1 MSNVLQKIFG
11 QIETKEQFDA
21 LRITIASPEEIL
33 SWSHGEVKKPETINY
48 HSMKPE
54 QEGLFCQQIF
64 GPAKDYECACGKY
77 KRIKYRGLICEKC
90 GVEVGSSS
98 VRRERMGH
106 IKLAMPVAHT
116 WFLRE
121 GKIATL
127 LNNLPQK
134 KLEQVISYD
143 AYIVIEP
150 GLTNLKQYD
159 VISEDDY
166 QAAIEE
172 FGADAFR
179 VGIGAEGVREI
190 IAGMDMGDERTR
202 LREELAETK
211 SETKRRSLIKQ
222 LKLVEA
228 FLDSKTEPAWM
239 LPDVIPVIPPEM
251 RPLVT
256 LDAGHVAASDL
267 NDLYRRVIIRNNRLK
282 KFMEMHAP
290 DIIIRNEKR
299 MLQEAVDSL
308 FDNGHKARPMVSQ
321 NRRPL
326 KSLSDSLR
334 GKSGRFR
341 MNMLGKRVDY
351 SGRSVIVSGPT
362 LKLHQVGL
370 PKTMALELF
379 KPFVFSRLMTGG
391 YANTL
396 KTARKMVENGEDIVW
411 EMLEKVIYQHPVLLN
426 RAPTLHRL
434 SLLAFE
440 PVLIEGKAIRLHPLV
455 CKGFNADFD
464 GDQMSVHVPISLE
477 AQLEARTLM
486 LASNN
491 VLSPANGDP
500 MIVPSQDMVLG
511 VYYISLINGEHDE
524 KSPRFANMD
533 EVKLALENKS
543 ITLHTPIIARI
554 NGKTEKTTA
563 GRMILGELL
572 PKSENMPFSL
582 VNKVMPV
589 SEIKAL
595 LATTY
600 ERCGDKEMILL
611 ADALKNTGFEQA
623 ARSGISIGYDDIV
636 IPEEKKA
643 MIAAS
648 EKTAEEIEDQYQNGL
663 LSKGERY
670 NKLVDLWQTTTDKLG
685 DMAYAALGKSSGDQW
700 NSVYMMALS
709 GARGSK
715 RQIQQLAGMRGMMQ
729 KPDGSIIEVPI
740 ISNFKEGLTMSEYFT
755 STHGARKGMSDTALK
770 TADAGYL
777 TRRLVELA
785 QNTVITEHD
794 CGTSECIE
802 AKPVYNGSKIEVPLG
817 DVVLGRTA
825 AEDIIDSKTKE
836 VIVPKGELITKA
848 ASKRINASDLKS
860 AKVRS
865 VLTCCSDG
873 LCAKCYGMDL
883 SRNALVHVGEAVG
896 VIAGQSI
903 GEPGTQLTLRTFHI
917 GGVATA
923 AESSFIEVAV
933 PKDEKAF
940 IELQDVE
947 TAVNSNG
954 RFVVMSRKGHVVV
967 KDGNRSELS
976 KTALPYGALLVG
988 KFAKST
994 DAFVVEASDKDQ
1006 SIKIA
1011 EWDASATAI
1020 IAETDGQVVY
1030 NDLIENV
1037 SFQDEADAQTSIV
1050 SRKVISW
1057 TGNTNKNLKPSI
1069 KLVDNKGDVISLGG
1083 KKVAEYLLPT
1093 HSVLGAKIIDK
1104 ENIKR
1109 GDVIARIPVQAKGA
1123 GDITGGL
1130 PRVNELLEVRRP
1142 SNPALLSEIAGTVE
1156 LKEIKNK
1163 MVITVESDPMQTI
1176 KDIDTEKRKVVV
1188 NDGAMVVKGD
1198 VLVDKT
1204 DDQDAIRANQDGKV
1218 YVYETTSIVDGQKQ
1232 TRTTIDICDYVE
1244 YPVAKGAK
1252 LLVRT
1257 GDIVAKA
1264 EKLVDGD
1271 PVPQDILR
1279 ILGQKALSTFM
1290 VEQIQ
1295 QVYRLQGVTINDKHI
1310 EILIREMTRRV
1321 EITDP
1326 GDTSFLMGQVVDRV
1340 DFEEENARVI
1350 RDGNRP
1356 AKRSEVLVGLT
1367 RASLTS
1373 RSFIS
1378 NASFQ
1383 QTTKVL
1389 VDAAISGS
1397 TDKLVGINENLIVG
1411 RLIPIGT
1418 GAYVRRVREIAREE
1432 EKAEKLA
1439 REGNGQ
1445 QQLMDL

>member
-1 MSNVLQKIFG
+1 MTNMLQKIFG

-48 HSMKPE
+48 HSLKPE
-54 QEGLFCQQIF
+54 AEGLFCQQIF
-64 GPAKDYECACGKY
+64 GPVKDYECACGKY
-77 KRIKYRGLICEKC
+77 KRIKFRGVVCERC
-90 GVEVGSSS
+90 GVEVGPSS

-159 VISEDDY
+159 VISEDEY
-166 QAAIEE
+166 QAAVEE
-172 FGADAFR
+172 FGADAFQ
-179 VGIGAEGVREI
+179 VGIGAEGVRSI
-190 IAGMDMGDERTR
+190 IAGLDMGDERTR
-202 LREELAETK
+202 LRAELAETK
-211 SETKRRSLIKQ
+211 SEAKRKAIVKQ

-228 FLDSKTEPAWM
+228 FLESKTDPAWM
-239 LPDVIPVIPPEM
+239 LPDIIPVIPPDM

-282 KFMEMHAP
+282 RFKEMNAP
-290 DIIIRNEKR
+290 EIIIRNEKR

-351 SGRSVIVSGPT
+351 SGRSVIVSGPS

-370 PKTMALELF
+370 PKAMALELF
-379 KPFVFSRLMTGG
+379 KPFVFARLLAGD

-411 EMLEKVIYQHPVLLN
+411 EILEKVIYQHPVLLN

-486 LASNN
+486 LSSNN
-491 VLSPANGDP
+491 VLSPANGEP

-511 VYYISLINGEHDE
+511 VFYISLMNGNVDE

-533 EVKLALENKS
+533 EVKLALENKT
-543 ITLHTPIIARI
+543 ITLHTPIVARI
-554 NGKTEKTTA
+554 NGKRYETTA

-572 PKSENMPFSL
+572 PKSDKMPFDL
-582 VNKVMPV
+582 VNKVMPHG
-589 SEIKAL
+589 EIKKL
-595 LATTY
+595 LAITY
-600 ERCGDKEMILL
+600 ERCGDKAMIML

-623 ARSGISIGYDDIV
+623 ARSGISIGFDDIV
-636 IPEEKKA
+636 IPKEKGE
-643 MIAAS
+643 MIANAN
-648 EKTAEEIEDQYQNGL
+648 KAAAEIEKQYQNGL
-663 LSKGERY
+663 LSGGERH
-670 NKLVDLWQTTTDKLG
+670 NKLIDLWQKTTDELG
-685 DMAYAALGKSSGDQW
+685 DKAYEALGKTTGENW
-700 NSVYMMALS
+700 NSIYMMAVS
-709 GARGSK
+709 KARGSK
-715 RQIQQLAGMRGMMQ
+715 GQIQQVAGMRGMMQ

-740 ISNFKEGLTMSEYFT
+740 ISNFKEGLTMAEYFT

-770 TADAGYL
+770 TAEAGYL

-794 CGTSECIE
+794 CGTTDFIT
-802 AKPVYNGSKIEVPLG
+802 AKPVYQGSTLSVPLG

-825 AEDIIDSKTKE
+825 AHDIVNPITHE
-836 VIVPKGELITKA
+836 VIVPAGELINKA
-848 ASKRINASDLKS
+848 AATKINDSGLPSVD
-860 AKVRS
+860 VRS
-865 VLTCCSDG
+865 VLTCHSDG

-917 GGVATA
+917 GGIASGG
-923 AESSFIEVAV
+923 AESHFIEMPVAGKLKLVGVNTITNSAGRVVVLSRNGEVAV
-933 PKDEKAF
+933 VD
-940 IELQDVE
+940 D
-947 TAVNSNG
+947 
-954 RFVVMSRKGHVVV
+954 KGATLF
-967 KDGNRSELS
+967 SC
-976 KTALPYGALLVG
+976 ALPYASMLIKNDG
-988 KFAKST
+988 
-994 DAFVVEASDKDQ
+994 DMVEKGE
-1006 SIKIA
+1006 KVA
-1011 EWDASATAI
+1011 EWDPYSNTI
-1020 IAETDGQVVY
+1020 IAEKDGIAQFK
-1030 NDLIENV
+1030 DLVENV
-1037 SFQDEADAQTSIV
+1037 SFQEEVDSMTGIV
-1050 SRKVISW
+1050 SRKVINW
-1057 TGNTNKNLKPSI
+1057 KTNTKKALSPAI
-1069 KLVDNKGDVISLGG
+1069 TLVDEKGNVISLGG
-1083 KKVAEYLLPT
+1083 KKIAEYMLPT
-1093 HSVLGAKIIDK
+1093 YSVLNVSNGDK
-1104 ENIKR
+1104 VAA
-1109 GDVIARIPVQAKGA
+1109 GDILARIPVQTKRTS
-1123 GDITGGL
+1123 DITGGL
-1130 PRVNELLEVRRP
+1130 PRVEELLEVRRP
-1142 SNPALLSEIAGTVE
+1142 SNPAILAEIDGTVE
-1156 LKEIKNK
+1156 LEDSKSKIIIRIEP
-1163 MVITVESDPMQTI
+1163 E
-1176 KDIDTEKRKVVV
+1176 
-1188 NDGAMVVKGD
+1188 DGSAP
-1198 VLVDKT
+1198 
-1204 DDQDAIRANQDGKV
+1204 
-1218 YVYETTSIVDGQKQ
+1218 
-1232 TRTTIDICDYVE
+1232 VE
-1244 YPVAKGAK
+1244 YAVAKGTN
-1252 LLVRT
+1252 LLVRS
-1257 GDIVAKA
+1257 GDVVRKA
-1264 EKLVDGD
+1264 DKLVDGD

-1279 ILGQKALSTFM
+1279 ILGQKELAQFM
-1290 VEQIQ
+1290 VEQVQ
-1295 QVYRLQGVTINDKHI
+1295 QVYRLQGVSINDKHI

-1321 EITDP
+1321 EITNP
-1326 GDTSFLMGQVVDRV
+1326 GDTGFLMGQVVDRV
-1340 DFEEENARVI
+1340 DFEEENARVA
-1350 RDGNRP
+1350 RDGGKV
-1356 AKRSEVLVGLT
+1356 AEASQVLVGLT

-1418 GAYVRRVREIAREE
+1418 GAYVRRVRQIAKEE

-1439 REGNGQ
+1439 REGGEQ
-1445 QQLMDL
+1445 QQLMNI

>member
-1 MSNVLQKIFG
+1 MSNMLQKIFG

-54 QEGLFCQQIF
+54 SEGLFCQQIF
-64 GPAKDYECACGKY
+64 GPVKDYECACGKY
-77 KRIKYRGLICEKC
+77 KRIKFRGVVCERC
-90 GVEVGSSS
+90 GVEVGSAS

-143 AYIVIEP
+143 ARIVIEP

-159 VISEDDY
+159 VISEDEY
-166 QAAIEE
+166 QAAVEE
-172 FGADAFR
+172 FGADAFH
-179 VGIGAEGVREI
+179 VGIGAEGIRSI
-190 IAGMDMGDERTR
+190 IANLDMGDERTR
-202 LREELAETK
+202 LRAELADTK
-211 SETKRRSLIKQ
+211 SEAKRKGIIKQ

-239 LPDVIPVIPPEM
+239 LPDIIPVIPPDM

-282 KFMEMHAP
+282 RFMEMHAP

-379 KPFVFSRLMTGG
+379 KPFVFARLMAGD
-391 YANTL
+391 YANTI
-396 KTARKMVENGEDIVW
+396 KTARKMVENGEDVVW
-411 EMLEKVIYQHPVLLN
+411 EILEKVIHEHPVLLN
-426 RAPTLHRL
+426 RAPSLHRL

-455 CKGFNADFD
+455 CAGFNADFD

-486 LASNN
+486 LSSNN
-491 VLSPANGDP
+491 VLSPANGEP
-500 MIVPSQDMVLG
+500 MIVPTQDMVLG
-511 VYYISLINGEHDE
+511 VYYISLINGEHTE

-533 EVKLALENKS
+533 EVKLALENKT
-543 ITLHTPIIARI
+543 ITLHTPIVARI
-554 NGKTEKTTA
+554 KGKTYKTTA

-572 PKSENMPFSL
+572 PDCDEMPFDL
-582 VNKVMPV
+582 VNKVMPRG
-589 SEIKAL
+589 EIKAL
-595 LATTY
+595 LSTTY
-600 ERCGDKEMILL
+600 DRCGDKEMILL

-636 IPEEKKA
+636 IPEEKKTL
-643 MIAAS
+643 IEES
-648 EKTAEEIEDQYQNGL
+648 EKAAEEIEEQYQNGL
-663 LSKGERY
+663 LSGGERH
-670 NKLVDLWQTTTDKLG
+670 NKLIDLWYKTTDKLG
-685 DMAYAALGKSSGDQW
+685 DMAYAALGKTEGDNW
-700 NSVYMMALS
+700 NSVHMMALS

-794 CGTSECIE
+794 CGTTEFIT
-802 AKPVYNGSKIEVPLG
+802 AKPVYQGSKLEVALG

-825 AEDIIDSKTKE
+825 AHDIIHPLTKE
-836 VIVPKGELITKA
+836 LIVPAGELITKA
-848 ASKRINASDLKS
+848 AAKKINESGLPSVD
-860 AKVRS
+860 VRS

-896 VIAGQSI
+896 VVAGQSI

-917 GGVATA
+917 GGVASGG
-923 AESSFIEVAV
+923 AESHFIEVPVAGKIKLSGV
-933 PKDEKAF
+933 STIK
-940 IELQDVE
+940 
-947 TAVNSNG
+947 NSAG
-954 RFVVMSRKGHVVV
+954 RVVV
-967 KDGNRSELS
+967 LS
-976 KTALPYGALLVG
+976 RNGKISVVDEDNKERFSCALPYAAMLIVNDGDTVEKGAKV
-988 KFAKST
+988 
-994 DAFVVEASDKDQ
+994 
-1006 SIKIA
+1006 A
-1011 EWDASATAI
+1011 EWDPYSNTI
-1020 IAETDGQVVY
+1020 IAEADGIVNF
-1030 NDLIENV
+1030 NDLVENV
-1037 SFQDEADAQTSIV
+1037 SYQEEVDSMTGIV
-1050 SRKVISW
+1050 SRKVINW
-1057 TGNTNKNLKPSI
+1057 KTNTKKALKPAVT
-1069 KLVDNKGDVISLGG
+1069 LVDTKGNIISLGG
-1083 KKVAEYLLPT
+1083 KKVAEYLLPIY
-1093 HSVLGAKIIDK
+1093 SVLNVANGDK
-1104 ENIKR
+1104 VVA
-1109 GDVIARIPVQAKGA
+1109 GDVLARIPVQTKRT

-1142 SNPALLSEIAGTVE
+1142 TNPALLAEIDGTVE
-1156 LKEIKNK
+1156 LEDAKSKIIVRIEP
-1163 MVITVESDPMQTI
+1163 T
-1176 KDIDTEKRKVVV
+1176 
-1188 NDGAMVVKGD
+1188 DGTAP
-1198 VLVDKT
+1198 
-1204 DDQDAIRANQDGKV
+1204 
-1218 YVYETTSIVDGQKQ
+1218 
-1232 TRTTIDICDYVE
+1232 VE
-1244 YPVAKGAK
+1244 YAVPKGTN
-1252 LLVRT
+1252 LLVRS
-1257 GDIVAKA
+1257 GDVVRKA
-1264 EKLVDGD
+1264 DKLVDGD

-1279 ILGQKALSTFM
+1279 ILGQKALATFM

-1295 QVYRLQGVTINDKHI
+1295 QVYRLQAVSINDKHI

-1321 EITDP
+1321 EITNP
-1326 GDTSFLMGQVVDRV
+1326 GDTGFLMGAVVDRV
-1340 DFEEENARVI
+1340 DFEEENARVA
-1350 RDGNRP
+1350 RDGGRL
-1356 AKRSEVLVGLT
+1356 AEASQVLVGLT

-1389 VDAAISGS
+1389 VDAAISGA

-1445 QQLMDL
+1445 QQLLDI

>member
-1 MSNVLQKIFG
+1 MTNMLQKIFG

-48 HSMKPE
+48 HSLKPE
-54 QEGLFCQQIF
+54 PEGLFCQQIF
-64 GPAKDYECACGKY
+64 GPVKDYECACGKY
-77 KRIKYRGLICEKC
+77 KRIKFRGVVCERC

-159 VISEDDY
+159 VISEDEY
-166 QAAIEE
+166 QNAVEE
-172 FGADAFR
+172 FGADAFH
-179 VGIGAEGVREI
+179 VGIGAEGIRSI
-190 IAGMDMGDERTR
+190 IANLDMGDERTR
-202 LREELAETK
+202 LRAELAETK
-211 SETKRRSLIKQ
+211 SESKRKGLIKQ

-239 LPDVIPVIPPEM
+239 LPDIIPVIPPDM

-282 KFMEMHAP
+282 RFIEMHAP
-290 DIIIRNEKR
+290 EIIVRNEKR

-341 MNMLGKRVDY
+341 MNLLGKRVDY
-351 SGRSVIVSGPT
+351 SGRSVIVSGPS

-379 KPFVFSRLMTGG
+379 KPFVYARLLAGD

-396 KTARKMVENGEDIVW
+396 KTARKMVENGEDVVW
-411 EMLEKVIYQHPVLLN
+411 EILEKVIYQHPVLLN

-486 LASNN
+486 LSSNN
-491 VLSPANGDP
+491 VLSPANGEP

-511 VYYISLINGEHDE
+511 VYYISLINGEHTD

-533 EVKLALENKS
+533 EVKMALENKS
-543 ITLHTPIIARI
+543 ITLHTPIVARI
-554 NGKTEKTTA
+554 NGKIYKTTA

-572 PKSENMPFSL
+572 PKSDNMPFDL
-582 VNKVMPV
+582 VNKVMPAG
-589 SEIKAL
+589 EIKAL

-600 ERCGDKEMILL
+600 ERCGDKAMIML
-611 ADALKNTGFEQA
+611 ADALKDTGFEQA
-623 ARSGISIGYDDIV
+623 ARSGISIGYEDIV
-636 IPEEKKA
+636 VPAEKKEI
-643 MIAAS
+643 IAAT
-648 EKTAEEIEDQYQNGL
+648 EKEAEEIEQQYQNGL
-663 LSKGERY
+663 LSSGERH
-670 NKLVDLWQTTTDKLG
+670 NKLIDLWQKTTDKIG
-685 DMAYAALGKSSGDQW
+685 DLAYAALGKTTGDNW
-700 NSVYMMALS
+700 NSIYMMAVS
-709 GARGSK
+709 KARGSK
-715 RQIQQLAGMRGMMQ
+715 SQIQQVAGMRGMMQ

-794 CGTSECIE
+794 CGTTEYIT
-802 AKPVYNGSKIEVPLG
+802 AKPVYQGSTLSVPLG

-825 AEDIIDSKTKE
+825 AHDIVHPITKE
-836 VIVPKGELITKA
+836 VIVPAGELITKSA
-848 ASKRINASDLKS
+848 AKQINESGLPSVD
-860 AKVRS
+860 VRS
-865 VLTCCSDG
+865 VLTCHSDG

-917 GGVATA
+917 GGVASGG
-923 AESSFIEVAV
+923 AESHFIEVPVAGTI
-933 PKDEKAF
+933 K
-940 IELQDVE
+940 LSG
-947 TAVNSNG
+947 VNTIKNSAG
-954 RFVVMSRKGHVVV
+954 RVVV
-967 KDGNRSELS
+967 LSRNGELS
-976 KTALPYGALLVG
+976 VVDDKGEKLFTSSLPYASMLIVNDGDTVDKGAKV
-988 KFAKST
+988 
-994 DAFVVEASDKDQ
+994 
-1006 SIKIA
+1006 A
-1011 EWDASATAI
+1011 EWDPYSNTI
-1020 IAETDGQVVY
+1020 IAEKDGIVQFQ
-1030 NDLIENV
+1030 DLVENV
-1037 SFQDEADAQTSIV
+1037 SYQEEVDSMTGIV
-1050 SRKVISW
+1050 SRKVINW
-1057 TGNTNKNLKPSI
+1057 KANTKKALNPAI
-1069 KLVDNKGDVISLGG
+1069 TLVNDRGEVISLGG
-1083 KKVAEYLLPT
+1083 KKIAEYLLPMY
-1093 HSVLGAKIIDK
+1093 SVL
-1104 ENIKR
+1104 NVSN
-1109 GDVIARIPVQAKGA
+1109 GDTVAAGDILARIPVQTKRT

-1142 SNPALLSEIAGTVE
+1142 SNPALLAEIDGTVE
-1156 LKEIKNK
+1156 LEDAKSKIIIRI
-1163 MVITVESDPMQTI
+1163 MPD
-1176 KDIDTEKRKVVV
+1176 
-1188 NDGAMVVKGD
+1188 DGTAP
-1198 VLVDKT
+1198 
-1204 DDQDAIRANQDGKV
+1204 
-1218 YVYETTSIVDGQKQ
+1218 
-1232 TRTTIDICDYVE
+1232 VE
-1244 YPVAKGAK
+1244 YAVPKGTN
-1252 LLVRT
+1252 LLVRS
-1257 GDIVAKA
+1257 GDVVKKA

-1279 ILGQKALSTFM
+1279 ILGQKALATFM

-1295 QVYRLQGVTINDKHI
+1295 QVYRLQGVSINDKHI

-1321 EITDP
+1321 EITNP
-1326 GDTSFLMGQVVDRV
+1326 GDTGFLMGQVVDRV
-1340 DFEEENARVI
+1340 DFEEENARVVH
-1350 RDGNRP
+1350 DGGRP
-1356 AKRSEVLVGLT
+1356 AESSQVLVGLT

-1389 VDAAISGS
+1389 VDAAISGA

-1418 GAYVRRVREIAREE
+1418 GAYVRRVREIAKEE
-1432 EKAEKLA
+1432 ERAERLA

-1445 QQLMDL
+1445 QQLLDI

>member
-1 MSNVLQKIFG
+1 MSNMLQKIFG

-54 QEGLFCQQIF
+54 AEGLFCQQIF
-64 GPAKDYECACGKY
+64 GPIKDFECACGKY
-77 KRIKYRGLICEKC
+77 KRIKFRGLVCEKC
-90 GVEVGSSS
+90 GVEVGTSA

-159 VISEDDY
+159 VISEDEY
-166 QAAIEE
+166 QAAVEE

-179 VGIGAEGVREI
+179 VGIGAEGVRSI
-190 IAGMDMGDERTR
+190 ISNLDMGDERTR
-202 LREELAETK
+202 LRAELVDTK
-211 SETKRRSLIKQ
+211 SEAKRKALIKQ

-239 LPDVIPVIPPEM
+239 MPDIIPVIPPDM

-282 KFMEMHAP
+282 RFMEMHAP

-379 KPFVFSRLMTGG
+379 KPFVYARLLAGDH
-391 YANTL
+391 ANTL
-396 KTARKMVENGEDIVW
+396 KTARKMVENGEDVVW
-411 EMLEKVIYQHPVLLN
+411 EMLEKVIHEHPVLLN

-491 VLSPANGDP
+491 VLSPANGEP

-533 EVKLALENKS
+533 EVQLALDNKS

-554 NGKTEKTTA
+554 NGKTYKTTA

-572 PKSENMPFSL
+572 PKSDNMPFDL

-589 SEIKAL
+589 KEIKAL

-600 ERCGDKEMILL
+600 ERCGDKATILL

-636 IPEEKKA
+636 IPAEKKDL
-643 MIAAS
+643 IAES
-648 EKTAEEIEDQYQNGL
+648 EKSAEEIEEQYQNGL
-663 LSKGERY
+663 LSGGERH
-670 NKLVDLWQTTTDKLG
+670 NKLIDLWQKTTDKLG
-685 DMAYAALGKSSGDQW
+685 DMAYAALGKSSGDKW
-700 NSVYMMALS
+700 NSIHMMALS

-794 CGTSECIE
+794 CGTTEFIT
-802 AKPVYNGSKIEVPLG
+802 AKPVYQGSTLSVALG

-825 AEDIIDSKTKE
+825 ANDIVHPITKE
-836 VIVPKGELITKA
+836 MIVPAGELITKA
-848 ASKRINASDLKS
+848 AAKAINESGLPSVD
-860 AKVRS
+860 VRS

-917 GGVATA
+917 GGVAA
-923 AESSFIEVAV
+923 GGAESHFIEVPVAGTIKLV
-933 PKDEKAF
+933 DVKTIKNSAGRIVVLSRNGKLTVVGADGK
-940 IELQDVE
+940 ELF
-947 TAVNSNG
+947 S
-954 RFVVMSRKGHVVV
+954 S
-967 KDGNRSELS
+967 S
-976 KTALPYGALLVG
+976 LPYASMLIVNDGDSVEKGAKV
-988 KFAKST
+988 
-994 DAFVVEASDKDQ
+994 
-1006 SIKIA
+1006 A
-1011 EWDASATAI
+1011 EWDPYSNTI
-1020 IAETDGQVVY
+1020 IAEADGIVNF

-1037 SFQDEADAQTSIV
+1037 SYQEEVDSMTGIV
-1050 SRKVISW
+1050 SRKVINW
-1057 TGNTNKNLKPSI
+1057 KTNTKKALKPAI
-1069 KLVDNKGDVISLGG
+1069 TLVDASGNVINLGG
-1083 KKVAEYLLPT
+1083 KKIAEYLLPT
-1093 HSVLGAKIIDK
+1093 YSILNVANGDSVVA
-1104 ENIKR
+1104 
-1109 GDVIARIPVQAKGA
+1109 GDIIARIPVQAKRT

-1142 SNPALLSEIAGTVE
+1142 TNPALLAEI
-1156 LKEIKNK
+1156 
-1163 MVITVESDPMQTI
+1163 
-1176 KDIDTEKRKVVV
+1176 
-1188 NDGAMVVKGD
+1188 DG
-1198 VLVDKT
+1198 
-1204 DDQDAIRANQDGKV
+1204 
-1218 YVYETTSIVDGQKQ
+1218 
-1232 TRTTIDICDYVE
+1232 TIDLEDAKSKIIIRIEPEDGTAPVE
-1244 YPVAKGAK
+1244 YAVPKGTN
-1252 LLVRT
+1252 LLVRS
-1257 GDIVAKA
+1257 GDVVKKA

-1279 ILGQKALSTFM
+1279 ILGQKALATFM
-1290 VEQIQ
+1290 VDQIQ

-1321 EITDP
+1321 EITNP
-1326 GDTSFLMGQVVDRV
+1326 GDTGFLMGQVVDRV
-1340 DFEEENARVI
+1340 DFEEENARVA
-1350 RDGNRP
+1350 RDNGRL
-1356 AKRSEVLVGLT
+1356 AEASQVLVGLT

-1397 TDKLVGINENLIVG
+1397 TDRLVGINENLIVG

-1418 GAYVRRVREIAREE
+1418 GAYVRRVREIAKEE
-1432 EKAEKLA
+1432 EKAERLA

-1445 QQLMDL
+1445 QQLLDI

>member
-1 MSNVLQKIFG
+1 MTNMLQKIFG

-48 HSMKPE
+48 HSLKPE
-54 QEGLFCQQIF
+54 PEGLFCQQIF
-64 GPAKDYECACGKY
+64 GPVKDYECACGKY
-77 KRIKYRGLICEKC
+77 KRIKFRGVVCERC
-90 GVEVGSSS
+90 GVEVGPST

-150 GLTNLKQYD
+150 GLTSLKQYD
-159 VISEDDY
+159 VISEDEY
-166 QAAIEE
+166 QKAVEE
-172 FGADAFR
+172 FGADAFH
-179 VGIGAEGVREI
+179 VGIGAEGIRSI
-190 IAGMDMGDERTR
+190 IANLDMGDERTR
-202 LREELAETK
+202 LRAELAETK
-211 SETKRRSLIKQ
+211 SDAKRKGLIKQ

-239 LPDVIPVIPPEM
+239 LPDVIPVIPPDM

-282 KFMEMHAP
+282 RFIEMHAP
-290 DIIIRNEKR
+290 EIIVRNEKR

-351 SGRSVIVSGPT
+351 SGRSVIVSGPS

-379 KPFVFSRLMTGG
+379 KPFVYARLMAGD

-396 KTARKMVENGEDIVW
+396 KTARKMVENGEDVVW
-411 EMLEKVIYQHPVLLN
+411 EILEKVIHEHPVLLN
-426 RAPTLHRL
+426 RQPTLHRL
-434 SLLAFE
+434 SMLAFE

-464 GDQMSVHVPISLE
+464 GDQMAVHVPISLE

-486 LASNN
+486 LSSNN
-491 VLSPANGDP
+491 ILSPANGEP

-511 VYYISLINGEHDE
+511 VYYISLINGEHTD

-533 EVKLALENKS
+533 EVKMALENKS
-543 ITLHTPIIARI
+543 ITLHTPIVARI
-554 NGKTEKTTA
+554 NGKIYKTTA
-563 GRMILGELL
+563 GRMILGQLL
-572 PKSENMPFSL
+572 PKSENMPFDL

-589 SEIKAL
+589 GEIKSL

-600 ERCGDKEMILL
+600 ERCGDKATILL
-611 ADALKNTGFEQA
+611 ADALKDTGFEQA
-623 ARSGISIGYDDIV
+623 ARSGISIGYEDIV
-636 IPEEKKA
+636 IPEEKKT
-643 MIAAS
+643 IIEET
-648 EKTAEEIEDQYQNGL
+648 EKAAEEINEQYQNGL
-663 LSKGERY
+663 LSGGEKH
-670 NKLVDLWQTTTDKLG
+670 NKLIDLWQNTTDKIG
-685 DMAYAALGKSSGDQW
+685 DLAYAALGKTTGDHW
-700 NSVYMMALS
+700 NSVLMMALS

-715 RQIQQLAGMRGMMQ
+715 RQIQQVAGMRGMMQ

-740 ISNFKEGLTMSEYFT
+740 ISNFKEGLTMAEYFT

-794 CGTSECIE
+794 CGTTEYIT
-802 AKPVYNGSKIEVPLG
+802 AKPVYQGSTLAVPLG

-825 AEDIIDSKTKE
+825 AHDIVHPITKE
-836 VIVPKGELITKA
+836 VIVPAGELVTKVA
-848 ASKRINASDLKS
+848 ARKINESGLPSVD
-860 AKVRS
+860 VRS

-883 SRNALVHVGEAVG
+883 SRQALVHVGEAVG

-917 GGVATA
+917 GGVASGG
-923 AESSFIEVAV
+923 AESHYIEVPVAGTV
-933 PKDEKAF
+933 K
-940 IELQDVE
+940 LSG
-947 TAVNSNG
+947 VNTIKNSAGRIVVLSRNG
-954 RFVVMSRKGHVVV
+954 
-967 KDGNRSELS
+967 ELS
-976 KTALPYGALLVG
+976 VVDDKGEKLFTTKLPYAAMMIVNDGDKVEKGAKV
-988 KFAKST
+988 
-994 DAFVVEASDKDQ
+994 
-1006 SIKIA
+1006 A
-1011 EWDASATAI
+1011 EWDPYANTI
-1020 IAETDGQVVY
+1020 IAEKDGIVQFQ
-1030 NDLIENV
+1030 DLIENV
-1037 SFQDEADAQTSIV
+1037 SYQEEVDSTTGIV
-1050 SRKVISW
+1050 SRKVINW
-1057 TGNTNKNLKPSI
+1057 KANTKKALNPAI
-1069 KLVDNKGDVISLGG
+1069 TLVDEKGQVISLGG
-1083 KKVAEYLLPT
+1083 KKIAEYLLPMY
-1093 HSVLGAKIIDK
+1093 SILNVSNGATVAA
-1104 ENIKR
+1104 
-1109 GDVIARIPVQAKGA
+1109 GDVLARIPVQTKRT

-1142 SNPALLSEIAGTVE
+1142 ANPALLAE
-1156 LKEIKNK
+1156 
-1163 MVITVESDPMQTI
+1163 
-1176 KDIDTEKRKVVV
+1176 
-1188 NDGAMVVKGD
+1188 
-1198 VLVDKT
+1198 
-1204 DDQDAIRANQDGKV
+1204 
-1218 YVYETTSIVDGQKQ
+1218 VDG
-1232 TRTTIDICDYVE
+1232 TIELEDAKSKIIIRIMPDDGTAPVE
-1244 YPVAKGAK
+1244 YAVPKGTN
-1252 LLVRT
+1252 LLVRS
-1257 GDIVAKA
+1257 GDVVRKA
-1264 EKLVDGD
+1264 DKLVDGD

-1279 ILGQKALSTFM
+1279 ILGQKALATFM

-1295 QVYRLQGVTINDKHI
+1295 QVYRLQGVSINDKHI

-1321 EITDP
+1321 EITNP
-1326 GDTSFLMGQVVDRV
+1326 GDTGFLMGQVVDRV
-1340 DFEEENARVI
+1340 DFEEENARVVH
-1350 RDGNRP
+1350 DGGKP
-1356 AKRSEVLVGLT
+1356 AEASQVLVGLT

-1411 RLIPIGT
+1411 RLIPVGT
-1418 GAYVRRVREIAREE
+1418 GAYVRRVREIAKEE

-1445 QQLMDL
+1445 QQLLDI

>member
-1 MSNVLQKIFG
+1 MTNMLQKIFG

-48 HSMKPE
+48 HSLKPE
-54 QEGLFCQQIF
+54 PEGLFCQQIF
-64 GPAKDYECACGKY
+64 GPVKDYECACGKY
-77 KRIKYRGLICEKC
+77 KRIKFRGVVCERC
-90 GVEVGSSS
+90 GVEVGSST

-150 GLTNLKQYD
+150 GLTSLKQYD
-159 VISEDDY
+159 VISEDEY
-166 QAAIEE
+166 QKAVEE
-172 FGADAFR
+172 FGADAFH
-179 VGIGAEGVREI
+179 VGIGAEGIRSI
-190 IAGMDMGDERTR
+190 IANLDMGDERTR
-202 LREELAETK
+202 LRAELAETK
-211 SETKRRSLIKQ
+211 SDAKRKGLIKQ

-228 FLDSKTEPAWM
+228 FLDSKTDPAWM
-239 LPDVIPVIPPEM
+239 LPDVIPVIPPDM

-282 KFMEMHAP
+282 RFIEMHAP
-290 DIIIRNEKR
+290 EIIVRNEKR

-351 SGRSVIVSGPT
+351 SGRSVIVSGPS

-379 KPFVFSRLMTGG
+379 KPFVYARLMAGD

-396 KTARKMVENGEDIVW
+396 KTARKMVENGEDVVW
-411 EMLEKVIYQHPVLLN
+411 EILEKVIHQHPVLLN
-426 RAPTLHRL
+426 RQPTLHRL
-434 SLLAFE
+434 SMLAFE

-464 GDQMSVHVPISLE
+464 GDQMAVHVPISLE

-486 LASNN
+486 LSSNN
-491 VLSPANGDP
+491 ILSPANGEP

-511 VYYISLINGEHDE
+511 VYYISLINGEHTD

-533 EVKLALENKS
+533 EVKMALENKS
-543 ITLHTPIIARI
+543 ITLHTPIVARI
-554 NGKTEKTTA
+554 NGEIYKTTA
-563 GRMILGELL
+563 GRMILGQLL
-572 PKSENMPFSL
+572 PKSDNMPFDL

-589 SEIKAL
+589 GEIKSL

-600 ERCGDKEMILL
+600 ERCGDKATILL
-611 ADALKNTGFEQA
+611 ADALKDTGFEQA

-636 IPEEKKA
+636 IPEEKKTIIEETERA
-643 MIAAS
+643 
-648 EKTAEEIEDQYQNGL
+648 AEEINEQYQNGL
-663 LSKGERY
+663 LSGGEKH
-670 NKLVDLWQTTTDKLG
+670 NKLIDLWQNTTDKIG
-685 DMAYAALGKSSGDQW
+685 DLAYAALGKTTGDHW
-700 NSVYMMALS
+700 NSVLMMALS

-715 RQIQQLAGMRGMMQ
+715 RQIQQVAGMRGMMQ

-740 ISNFKEGLTMSEYFT
+740 ISNFKEGLTMAEYFT

-794 CGTSECIE
+794 CGTTEYIT
-802 AKPVYNGSKIEVPLG
+802 AKPVYQGSTLSVPLG

-825 AEDIIDSKTKE
+825 AHDIVHPITKE
-836 VIVPKGELITKA
+836 VIVPAGELVTKVA
-848 ASKRINASDLKS
+848 ARKINESGLPSVD
-860 AKVRS
+860 VRS

-883 SRNALVHVGEAVG
+883 SRQALVHVGEAVG

-917 GGVATA
+917 GGVASGG
-923 AESSFIEVAV
+923 AESHYIEVPVAGTV
-933 PKDEKAF
+933 K
-940 IELQDVE
+940 LSG
-947 TAVNSNG
+947 VNTIKNSAGRIVVLSRNG
-954 RFVVMSRKGHVVV
+954 
-967 KDGNRSELS
+967 ELS
-976 KTALPYGALLVG
+976 VVDAKGESLFTTKLPYAAMMIVSDGDTVEKGAKV
-988 KFAKST
+988 
-994 DAFVVEASDKDQ
+994 
-1006 SIKIA
+1006 A
-1011 EWDASATAI
+1011 EWDPYANTI
-1020 IAETDGQVVY
+1020 IAEKDGIVQFQ
-1030 NDLIENV
+1030 DLIENV
-1037 SFQDEADAQTSIV
+1037 SYQEEVDSTTGIV
-1050 SRKVISW
+1050 SRKVINW
-1057 TGNTNKNLKPSI
+1057 KANTKKALNPAI
-1069 KLVDNKGDVISLGG
+1069 TLVDDKGQVISLGG
-1083 KKVAEYLLPT
+1083 KKIAEYLLPMY
-1093 HSVLGAKIIDK
+1093 SILNVSNGATVSA
-1104 ENIKR
+1104 
-1109 GDVIARIPVQAKGA
+1109 GDVLARIPVQTKRT

-1142 SNPALLSEIAGTVE
+1142 SNPALLAE
-1156 LKEIKNK
+1156 
-1163 MVITVESDPMQTI
+1163 
-1176 KDIDTEKRKVVV
+1176 
-1188 NDGAMVVKGD
+1188 
-1198 VLVDKT
+1198 
-1204 DDQDAIRANQDGKV
+1204 
-1218 YVYETTSIVDGQKQ
+1218 VDGIIELEDAKSKIIIRIMPDDG
-1232 TRTTIDICDYVE
+1232 TAPVE
-1244 YPVAKGAK
+1244 YAVPKGTN
-1252 LLVRT
+1252 LLVRS
-1257 GDIVAKA
+1257 GDIVKKA
-1264 EKLVDGD
+1264 DKLVDGD

-1279 ILGQKALSTFM
+1279 ILGQKALATFM

-1295 QVYRLQGVTINDKHI
+1295 QVYRLQGVSINDKHI

-1321 EITDP
+1321 EITNP
-1326 GDTSFLMGQVVDRV
+1326 GDTGFLMGQVVDRV
-1340 DFEEENARVI
+1340 DFEEENARVVH
-1350 RDGNRP
+1350 DGGRP
-1356 AKRSEVLVGLT
+1356 AEASQVLVGLT

-1389 VDAAISGS
+1389 VDAAIGGA

-1411 RLIPIGT
+1411 RLIPVGT

-1432 EKAEKLA
+1432 ERAEKLA
-1439 REGNGQ
+1439 RDGNAQ
-1445 QQLMDL
+1445 QQLLDI

>member
-1 MSNVLQKIFG
+1 MTNMLQKIFG

-48 HSMKPE
+48 HSLKPE
-54 QEGLFCQQIF
+54 PEGLFCQQIF
-64 GPAKDYECACGKY
+64 GPVKDYECACGKY
-77 KRIKYRGLICEKC
+77 KRIKFRGVVCERC
-90 GVEVGSSS
+90 GVEVGSST

-150 GLTNLKQYD
+150 GLTDLKQYD

-166 QAAIEE
+166 QQAVEKY
-172 FGADAFR
+172 GADAFH
-179 VGIGAEGVREI
+179 VGIGAEGVRSI
-190 IAGMDMGDERTR
+190 IANLDMGDERTR
-202 LREELAETK
+202 LRAELADTK
-211 SETKRRSLIKQ
+211 SDAKRKGLIKQ

-239 LPDVIPVIPPEM
+239 LPDIIPVIPPDM

-282 KFMEMHAP
+282 RFIDMHAP
-290 DIIIRNEKR
+290 EIIVRNEKR

-351 SGRSVIVSGPT
+351 SGRSVIVSGPS

-379 KPFVFSRLMTGG
+379 KPFVYSRLLAGD

-396 KTARKMVENGEDIVW
+396 KAARKMVENGEDVVW
-411 EMLEKVIYQHPVLLN
+411 EILEDVIHQHPVLLN
-426 RAPTLHRL
+426 RQPSLHRL
-434 SLLAFE
+434 SMLAFE

-464 GDQMSVHVPISLE
+464 GDQMAVHVPISLE

-486 LASNN
+486 LSSNN
-491 VLSPANGDP
+491 ILSPANGEP

-511 VYYISLINGEHDE
+511 VYYISLINGEHTD
-524 KSPRFANMD
+524 KSPCFANMD
-533 EVKLALENKS
+533 EVKMALENHS
-543 ITLHTPIIARI
+543 ITLHTPIVARI
-554 NGKTEKTTA
+554 NGKIYKTTA

-572 PKSENMPFSL
+572 PKSENMPFDL

-589 SEIKAL
+589 GEIKAL

-600 ERCGDKEMILL
+600 ERCGDKATILL
-611 ADALKNTGFEQA
+611 ADALKDTGFEQA

-636 IPEEKKA
+636 IPDEKKE
-643 MIAAS
+643 IIEET
-648 EKTAEEIEDQYQNGL
+648 EKSAEEIEQQYQNGL
-663 LSKGERY
+663 LSGGEKH
-670 NKLVDLWQTTTDKLG
+670 NKLIDLWQNTTDKIG
-685 DMAYAALGKSSGDQW
+685 DLAYTALEKTSGDNW
-700 NSVYMMALS
+700 NSVWMMAKS

-715 RQIQQLAGMRGMMQ
+715 RQIQQVAGMRGMMQ

-740 ISNFKEGLTMSEYFT
+740 ISNFKEGLTMAEYFT

-794 CGTSECIE
+794 CGTTEYIT
-802 AKPVYNGSKIEVPLG
+802 AKPVYQGSTLSVPLG

-825 AEDIIDSKTKE
+825 AHDIVHPITKE
-836 VIVPKGELITKA
+836 VIVPAGELVTKVA
-848 ASKRINASDLKS
+848 ARKINESGLPSVD
-860 AKVRS
+860 VRS
-865 VLTCCSDG
+865 VLTCHSDG

-883 SRNALVHVGEAVG
+883 SRQALVHVGEAVG

-917 GGVATA
+917 GGVASGG
-923 AESSFIEVAV
+923 AESHFIEVPVAGTI
-933 PKDEKAF
+933 K
-940 IELQDVE
+940 LSS
-947 TAVNSNG
+947 VNTIKNSAG
-954 RFVVMSRKGHVVV
+954 RVVV
-967 KDGNRSELS
+967 LSRNGELS
-976 KTALPYGALLVG
+976 VVDAKGETLFNTKLPYASMLIVNDGDTVDKGAKV
-988 KFAKST
+988 
-994 DAFVVEASDKDQ
+994 
-1006 SIKIA
+1006 A
-1011 EWDASATAI
+1011 EWDPYSNTI
-1020 IAETDGQVVY
+1020 IAEKDGIVQFQ
-1030 NDLIENV
+1030 DLVENV
-1037 SFQDEADAQTSIV
+1037 SYQEEVDSTTGIT
-1050 SRKVISW
+1050 SRKVINW
-1057 TGNTNKNLKPSI
+1057 KTNTKKALNPAI
-1069 KLVDNKGDVISLGG
+1069 TLVDESGNIISLGG
-1083 KKVAEYLLPT
+1083 KKIAEYLLPVY
-1093 HSVLGAKIIDK
+1093 SVLNVSNGVTVSA
-1104 ENIKR
+1104 
-1109 GDVIARIPVQAKGA
+1109 GDILARIPVQTKRT

-1142 SNPALLSEIAGTVE
+1142 SNPALLAEIDGTIE
-1156 LKEIKNK
+1156 LEDAKSKIIIRI
-1163 MVITVESDPMQTI
+1163 VPD
-1176 KDIDTEKRKVVV
+1176 
-1188 NDGAMVVKGD
+1188 DGTAP
-1198 VLVDKT
+1198 
-1204 DDQDAIRANQDGKV
+1204 
-1218 YVYETTSIVDGQKQ
+1218 
-1232 TRTTIDICDYVE
+1232 VE
-1244 YPVAKGAK
+1244 YAVPKGTN
-1252 LLVRT
+1252 LLVRS
-1257 GDIVAKA
+1257 GDIVKKA
-1264 EKLVDGD
+1264 DKLVDGD

-1279 ILGQKALSTFM
+1279 ILGQKALATFM

-1295 QVYRLQGVTINDKHI
+1295 QVYRLQGVSINDKHI

-1321 EITDP
+1321 EITNP
-1326 GDTSFLMGQVVDRV
+1326 GDTGFLMGQVIDRV

-1350 RDGNRP
+1350 HDGGKP
-1356 AKRSEVLVGLT
+1356 AEASQVLVGLT

-1389 VDAAISGS
+1389 VDAAISGA

-1411 RLIPIGT
+1411 RLIPVGT

-1432 EKAEKLA
+1432 ERAEKLA
-1439 REGNGQ
+1439 REGNEKQ
-1445 QQLMDL
+1445 QMLDF

>member
-1 MSNVLQKIFG
+1 MSNMLQKIFG

-54 QEGLFCQQIF
+54 AEGLFCQQIF
-64 GPAKDYECACGKY
+64 GPIKDFECACGKY
-77 KRIKYRGLICEKC
+77 KRIKFRGLVCEKC
-90 GVEVGSSS
+90 GVEVGTSA

-134 KLEQVISYD
+134 KLEQVISYH

-159 VISEDDY
+159 VISEDEY
-166 QAAIEE
+166 QAAVEE

-179 VGIGAEGVREI
+179 VGIGAEGVRSI
-190 IAGMDMGDERTR
+190 ISNLDMGDERTR
-202 LREELAETK
+202 LRAELVDTK
-211 SETKRRSLIKQ
+211 SEAKRKALIKQ

-239 LPDVIPVIPPEM
+239 MPDIIPVIPPDM

-282 KFMEMHAP
+282 RFMEMHAP

-379 KPFVFSRLMTGG
+379 KPFVYARLLAGDH
-391 YANTL
+391 ANTL
-396 KTARKMVENGEDIVW
+396 KTARKMVENGEDVVW
-411 EMLEKVIYQHPVLLN
+411 EMLEKVIHEHPVLLN

-491 VLSPANGDP
+491 VLSPANGEP

-533 EVKLALENKS
+533 EVQLALDNKS
-543 ITLHTPIIARI
+543 ITLHTPIVARI
-554 NGKTEKTTA
+554 NGKTYKTTA

-572 PKSENMPFSL
+572 PKSDNMPFDL

-589 SEIKAL
+589 KEIKAL

-600 ERCGDKEMILL
+600 ERCGDKATILL

-636 IPEEKKA
+636 IPAEKKDL
-643 MIAAS
+643 IAES
-648 EKTAEEIEDQYQNGL
+648 EKSAEEIEEQYQNGL
-663 LSKGERY
+663 LSGGERH
-670 NKLVDLWQTTTDKLG
+670 NKLIDLWQKTTDKLG
-685 DMAYAALGKSSGDQW
+685 DMAYAALGKSSGDKW
-700 NSVYMMALS
+700 NSIHMMALS

-794 CGTSECIE
+794 CGTTEFIT
-802 AKPVYNGSKIEVPLG
+802 AKPVYQGSTLSVALG

-825 AEDIIDSKTKE
+825 ANDIVHPITKE
-836 VIVPKGELITKA
+836 MIVPAGELITKA
-848 ASKRINASDLKS
+848 AAKAINESGLPSVD
-860 AKVRS
+860 VRS

-917 GGVATA
+917 GGVAA
-923 AESSFIEVAV
+923 GGAESHFIEVPVAGTIKLV
-933 PKDEKAF
+933 DVKTIKNSAGRIVVLSRNGKLTVVGTDGK
-940 IELQDVE
+940 ELF
-947 TAVNSNG
+947 S
-954 RFVVMSRKGHVVV
+954 S
-967 KDGNRSELS
+967 S
-976 KTALPYGALLVG
+976 LPYASMLIVNDGDSVEKGAKV
-988 KFAKST
+988 
-994 DAFVVEASDKDQ
+994 
-1006 SIKIA
+1006 A
-1011 EWDASATAI
+1011 EWDPYSNTI
-1020 IAETDGQVVY
+1020 IAEADGIVNF

-1037 SFQDEADAQTSIV
+1037 SYQEEVDSMTGIV
-1050 SRKVISW
+1050 SRKVINW
-1057 TGNTNKNLKPSI
+1057 KTNTKKALKPAI
-1069 KLVDNKGDVISLGG
+1069 TLVDASGNVINLGG
-1083 KKVAEYLLPT
+1083 KKIAEYLLPT
-1093 HSVLGAKIIDK
+1093 YSILNVANGDSVVA
-1104 ENIKR
+1104 
-1109 GDVIARIPVQAKGA
+1109 GDIIARIPVQAKRT

-1142 SNPALLSEIAGTVE
+1142 TNPALLAEI
-1156 LKEIKNK
+1156 
-1163 MVITVESDPMQTI
+1163 
-1176 KDIDTEKRKVVV
+1176 
-1188 NDGAMVVKGD
+1188 DG
-1198 VLVDKT
+1198 
-1204 DDQDAIRANQDGKV
+1204 
-1218 YVYETTSIVDGQKQ
+1218 
-1232 TRTTIDICDYVE
+1232 TIDLEDAKSKIIIRIEPEDGTAPVE
-1244 YPVAKGAK
+1244 YAVPKGTN
-1252 LLVRT
+1252 LLVRS
-1257 GDIVAKA
+1257 GDVVKKA

-1279 ILGQKALSTFM
+1279 ILGQKALATFM
-1290 VEQIQ
+1290 VDQIQ

-1321 EITDP
+1321 EITNP
-1326 GDTSFLMGQVVDRV
+1326 GDTGFLMGQVVDRV
-1340 DFEEENARVI
+1340 DFEEENARVA
-1350 RDGNRP
+1350 RDNGRL
-1356 AKRSEVLVGLT
+1356 AEASQVLVGLT

-1397 TDKLVGINENLIVG
+1397 TDRLVGINENLIVG

-1418 GAYVRRVREIAREE
+1418 GAYVRRVREIAKAE
-1432 EKAEKLA
+1432 EKAERLA

-1445 QQLMDL
+1445 QQLLDI

>member
-1 MSNVLQKIFG
+1 MTNMLQKIFG

-54 QEGLFCQQIF
+54 PEGLFCQQIF
-64 GPAKDYECACGKY
+64 GPIKDYECACGKY
-77 KRIKYRGLICEKC
+77 KRIKFRGVVCERC
-90 GVEVGSSS
+90 GVEVGSST

-150 GLTNLKQYD
+150 GLTSLKQYD
-159 VISEDDY
+159 VISEDEY
-166 QAAIEE
+166 QKAVEE

-179 VGIGAEGVREI
+179 VGIGAEGVRSI
-190 IAGMDMGDERTR
+190 IANLDMGDERTR
-202 LREELAETK
+202 LRAELAETK
-211 SETKRRSLIKQ
+211 SDAKRKGLIKQ

-228 FLDSKTEPAWM
+228 FLESKTEPAWM
-239 LPDVIPVIPPEM
+239 LPDIIPVIPPDM

-282 KFMEMHAP
+282 RFMEMHAP
-290 DIIIRNEKR
+290 EIIVRNEKR

-351 SGRSVIVSGPT
+351 SGRSVIVSGPS

-370 PKTMALELF
+370 PKAMALELF
-379 KPFVFSRLMTGG
+379 KPFVYSRLMAGG

-411 EMLEKVIYQHPVLLN
+411 EILEDVIHEHPVLLN
-426 RAPTLHRL
+426 RQPTLHRL
-434 SLLAFE
+434 SMLAFE

-464 GDQMSVHVPISLE
+464 GDQMAVHVPISLE

-486 LASNN
+486 LSSNN
-491 VLSPANGDP
+491 VLSPANGEP

-511 VYYISLINGEHDE
+511 VYYISLINGEHTD

-533 EVKLALENKS
+533 EVKMALENKS
-543 ITLHTPIIARI
+543 ITLHTPIVARI
-554 NGKTEKTTA
+554 NGKIYKTTA

-572 PKSENMPFSL
+572 PKSENMPFDL

-589 SEIKAL
+589 GEIKAL

-600 ERCGDKEMILL
+600 ERCGDKAMILL
-611 ADALKNTGFEQA
+611 ADALKDTGFEQA

-636 IPEEKKA
+636 IPEEKKQI
-643 MIAAS
+643 IAET
-648 EKTAEEIEDQYQNGL
+648 EKAAEEIEQQYQNGL
-663 LSKGERY
+663 LSGGEKH
-670 NKLVDLWQTTTDKLG
+670 NKLIDLWQNTTDKIG
-685 DMAYAALGKSSGDQW
+685 DLAYAALGKTTGDHW
-700 NSVYMMALS
+700 NSVLMMALS

-715 RQIQQLAGMRGMMQ
+715 RQIQQVAGMRGMMQ

-740 ISNFKEGLTMSEYFT
+740 ISNFKEGLTMAEYFT

-794 CGTSECIE
+794 CGTDEYIT
-802 AKPVYNGSKIEVPLG
+802 AKPVYQGSTLAVPLG

-825 AEDIIDSKTKE
+825 AHDIVHPITKE
-836 VIVPKGELITKA
+836 VIVPAGELVTKA
-848 ASKRINASDLKS
+848 AARKINESGLPSVD
-860 AKVRS
+860 VRS
-865 VLTCCSDG
+865 VLTCHSDG

-883 SRNALVHVGEAVG
+883 SRQALVHVGEAVG

-917 GGVATA
+917 GGVASGG
-923 AESSFIEVAV
+923 AESHYIEVPV
-933 PKDEKAF
+933 SGTVK
-940 IELQDVE
+940 LSG
-947 TAVNSNG
+947 VNTIKNSAG
-954 RFVVMSRKGHVVV
+954 RVVV
-967 KDGNRSELS
+967 LSRNGELAVVDV
-976 KTALPYGALLVG
+976 KGEKLFTTKLPYASMMIVNDGDTVEKGAKV
-988 KFAKST
+988 
-994 DAFVVEASDKDQ
+994 
-1006 SIKIA
+1006 A
-1011 EWDASATAI
+1011 EWDPYSNTI
-1020 IAETDGQVVY
+1020 IAEKDGVVQFQ
-1030 NDLIENV
+1030 DLIENISYQEEV
-1037 SFQDEADAQTSIV
+1037 DSTTGIT
-1050 SRKVISW
+1050 SRKVINW
-1057 TGNTNKNLKPSI
+1057 KANTKKALNPAI
-1069 KLVDNKGDVISLGG
+1069 TLVDEHGQVISLGG
-1083 KKVAEYLLPT
+1083 KKIAEYLLPMY
-1093 HSVLGAKIIDK
+1093 SILNVANGATVAA
-1104 ENIKR
+1104 
-1109 GDVIARIPVQAKGA
+1109 GDILARIPVQTKRT

-1142 SNPALLSEIAGTVE
+1142 SNPALLAEVDGTVE
-1156 LKEIKNK
+1156 LEDAKSKII
-1163 MVITVESDPMQTI
+1163 VRIVPD
-1176 KDIDTEKRKVVV
+1176 
-1188 NDGAMVVKGD
+1188 DGTAP
-1198 VLVDKT
+1198 
-1204 DDQDAIRANQDGKV
+1204 
-1218 YVYETTSIVDGQKQ
+1218 
-1232 TRTTIDICDYVE
+1232 VE
-1244 YPVAKGAK
+1244 YAVPKGTN
-1252 LLVRT
+1252 LLVRS
-1257 GDIVAKA
+1257 GDFVKKA
-1264 EKLVDGD
+1264 DKLIDGD

-1279 ILGQKALSTFM
+1279 ILGQKALATFM

-1295 QVYRLQGVTINDKHI
+1295 QVYRLQGVSINDKHI

-1326 GDTSFLMGQVVDRV
+1326 GDTGFLMGAVVDRV
-1340 DFEEENARVI
+1340 DFDEENARVTH
-1350 RDGNRP
+1350 DGGRP
-1356 AKRSEVLVGLT
+1356 ATASQVLVGLT

-1411 RLIPIGT
+1411 RLIPVGT

-1439 REGNGQ
+1439 REGNAQ
-1445 QQLMDL
+1445 QQLLDI

>member
-1 MSNVLQKIFG
+1 MSNMLQKIFG

-54 QEGLFCQQIF
+54 AEGLFCQQIF
-64 GPAKDYECACGKY
+64 GPVKDYECACGKY
-77 KRIKYRGLICEKC
+77 KRIKFRGVVCERC

-159 VISEDDY
+159 VISEDEY
-166 QAAIEE
+166 QAAVEE
-172 FGADAFR
+172 FGADAFH
-179 VGIGAEGVREI
+179 VGIGAEGVRSI
-190 IAGMDMGDERTR
+190 IANLDMGDERTR
-202 LREELAETK
+202 LRAELSETK
-211 SETKRRSLIKQ
+211 SEAKRKSIIKQ

-239 LPDVIPVIPPEM
+239 MPDIIPVIPPDM

-282 KFMEMHAP
+282 RFMEMHAP
-290 DIIIRNEKR
+290 EIIVRNEKR

-379 KPFVFSRLMTGG
+379 KPFVFARLMAGD
-391 YANTL
+391 YANTI
-396 KTARKMVENGEDIVW
+396 KTARKMVENGEDVVW
-411 EMLEKVIYQHPVLLN
+411 EILEKVIHEHPVLLN

-455 CKGFNADFD
+455 CAGFNADFD

-486 LASNN
+486 LSSNN
-491 VLSPANGDP
+491 VLSPANGAP
-500 MIVPSQDMVLG
+500 MIVPTQDMVLG
-511 VYYISLINGEHDE
+511 VYYISLINGEHDD

-533 EVKLALENKS
+533 EVKLALENKT
-543 ITLHTPIIARI
+543 ITLHTPIVARI
-554 NGKTEKTTA
+554 NGKTYKTTA
-563 GRMILGELL
+563 GRMILGALL
-572 PKSENMPFSL
+572 PKSDKMEFDL
-582 VNKVMPV
+582 VNKVMPAK
-589 SEIKAL
+589 EIKAL

-600 ERCGDKEMILL
+600 ERCGDKAMILL
-611 ADALKNTGFEQA
+611 ADALKDTGFEQA

-636 IPEEKKA
+636 IPAEKKDI
-643 MIAAS
+643 IAES
-648 EKTAEEIEDQYQNGL
+648 EATAQEIEEQYQNGL
-663 LSKGERY
+663 LSGGERY
-670 NKLVDLWQTTTDKLG
+670 NKLVDMWQKTTDKLG
-685 DMAYAALGKSSGDQW
+685 DMAYASLGKSTGDNW
-700 NSVYMMALS
+700 NSIHMMALS

-715 RQIQQLAGMRGMMQ
+715 RQIQQLAGMRGMMS

-740 ISNFKEGLTMSEYFT
+740 ISNFKEGLTMAEYFT

-794 CGTSECIE
+794 CGTTEFVT
-802 AKPVYNGSKIEVPLG
+802 AKPVYQGSTLSVALG

-825 AEDIIDSKTKE
+825 AHDIVHPITKE
-836 VIVPKGELITKA
+836 VIVPAGELITKA
-848 ASKRINASDLKS
+848 ASKAINESGLPSVD
-860 AKVRS
+860 VRS

-917 GGVATA
+917 GGVAA
-923 AESSFIEVAV
+923 GGAESHFIEVPVSGTIKLSGVNTIKNSAGRIV
-933 PKDEKAF
+933 VLSRNGKLLVVDGEGK
-940 IELQDVE
+940 ELF
-947 TAVNSNG
+947 S
-954 RFVVMSRKGHVVV
+954 S
-967 KDGNRSELS
+967 S
-976 KTALPYGALLVG
+976 LPYASMLIVNDGDSVEKGAKV
-988 KFAKST
+988 
-994 DAFVVEASDKDQ
+994 
-1006 SIKIA
+1006 A
-1011 EWDASATAI
+1011 EWDPYSNTI
-1020 IAETDGQVVY
+1020 IAEKDGIVNF

-1037 SFQDEADAQTSIV
+1037 SYQEEVDSMTGIV
-1050 SRKVISW
+1050 SRKVINW
-1057 TGNTNKNLKPSI
+1057 KTNTKKALKPAVT
-1069 KLVDNKGDVISLGG
+1069 LVDDKGNVISLGG
-1083 KKVAEYLLPT
+1083 KKIAEYLLPIY
-1093 HSVLGAKIIDK
+1093 SVLNVA
-1104 ENIKR
+1104 N
-1109 GDVIARIPVQAKGA
+1109 GDHVVAGDILARIPVQAKRT

-1142 SNPALLSEIAGTVE
+1142 TNPALLAEIDGTVE
-1156 LKEIKNK
+1156 LEDSKSKIIIRIEP
-1163 MVITVESDPMQTI
+1163 T
-1176 KDIDTEKRKVVV
+1176 
-1188 NDGAMVVKGD
+1188 DGTAP
-1198 VLVDKT
+1198 
-1204 DDQDAIRANQDGKV
+1204 
-1218 YVYETTSIVDGQKQ
+1218 
-1232 TRTTIDICDYVE
+1232 VE
-1244 YPVAKGAK
+1244 YAVPKGTN
-1252 LLVRT
+1252 LLVRS
-1257 GDIVAKA
+1257 GDTVRKA

-1279 ILGQKALSTFM
+1279 ILGQKALATFM
-1290 VEQIQ
+1290 VDQIQ
-1295 QVYRLQGVTINDKHI
+1295 QVYRLQGVVINDKHI

-1321 EITDP
+1321 EITNP
-1326 GDTSFLMGQVVDRV
+1326 GDTGFLMGQVVDRV
-1340 DFEEENARVI
+1340 DFEEENARVA
-1350 RDGNRP
+1350 RDGGRL
-1356 AKRSEVLVGLT
+1356 AEASQVLVGLT

-1418 GAYVRRVREIAREE
+1418 GAYVRRVREIAKEE
-1432 EKAEKLA
+1432 EKAERLA

-1445 QQLMDL
+1445 QQLLDI

>member
-1 MSNVLQKIFG
+1 MTNMLQKIFG

-48 HSMKPE
+48 HSLKPE
-54 QEGLFCQQIF
+54 PEGLFCQQIF
-64 GPAKDYECACGKY
+64 GPVKDYECACGKY
-77 KRIKYRGLICEKC
+77 KRIKFRGVVCERC
-90 GVEVGSSS
+90 GVEVGSST

-159 VISEDDY
+159 VISEDEY
-166 QAAIEE
+166 QNAVEE
-172 FGADAFR
+172 FGADAFH
-179 VGIGAEGVREI
+179 VGIGAEGIRSI
-190 IAGMDMGDERTR
+190 IANLDMGDERTR
-202 LREELAETK
+202 LRAELAETK
-211 SETKRRSLIKQ
+211 SESKRKGLIKQ

-228 FLDSKTEPAWM
+228 FLDSKTDPAWM
-239 LPDVIPVIPPEM
+239 LPDIIPVIPPDM

-282 KFMEMHAP
+282 RFIEMHAP
-290 DIIIRNEKR
+290 EIIVRNEKR

-351 SGRSVIVSGPT
+351 SGRSVIVSGPS

-379 KPFVFSRLMTGG
+379 KPFVYARLLAGD

-411 EMLEKVIYQHPVLLN
+411 EILEKVIYQHPVLLN

-486 LASNN
+486 LSSNN
-491 VLSPANGDP
+491 VLSPANGEP

-511 VYYISLINGEHDE
+511 VYYISLINGEHTE

-533 EVKLALENKS
+533 EVQLALENKT
-543 ITLHTPIIARI
+543 ITLHTPIFARI
-554 NGKTEKTTA
+554 NGKTYKTTA

-572 PKSENMPFSL
+572 PKSDNMPFDL

-589 SEIKAL
+589 KEIKAL

-600 ERCGDKEMILL
+600 ERCGDKATILL

-623 ARSGISIGYDDIV
+623 ARSGISIGFDDIV
-636 IPEEKKA
+636 IPEEKKDL
-643 MIAAS
+643 IAES
-648 EKTAEEIEDQYQNGL
+648 EKAAEEIEEQYQNGL
-663 LSKGERY
+663 LSGGERH
-670 NKLVDLWQTTTDKLG
+670 NKLIDLWQKTTDKLG
-685 DMAYAALGKSSGDQW
+685 DLAYAALGKTTGDNW
-700 NSVYMMALS
+700 NSVLMMALS

-794 CGTSECIE
+794 CGTTEYIT
-802 AKPVYNGSKIEVPLG
+802 AKPVYQGSTLSVALG

-825 AEDIIDSKTKE
+825 AHDIVHPITKE
-836 VIVPKGELITKA
+836 VIVPAGELITKTA
-848 ASKRINASDLKS
+848 AKKINESGLPSVD
-860 AKVRS
+860 VRS

-917 GGVATA
+917 GGVAA
-923 AESSFIEVAV
+923 GGAESHFIEVPV
-933 PKDEKAF
+933 SGTIK
-940 IELQDVE
+940 LSG
-947 TAVNSNG
+947 VNTIKNSAGRIVVLSRNG
-954 RFVVMSRKGHVVV
+954 
-967 KDGNRSELS
+967 ELS
-976 KTALPYGALLVG
+976 VVDDKGEALFTSSLPYASMLIVNDGDKVEKGAKV
-988 KFAKST
+988 
-994 DAFVVEASDKDQ
+994 
-1006 SIKIA
+1006 A
-1011 EWDASATAI
+1011 EWDPYSNTI
-1020 IAETDGQVVY
+1020 IAEKDGIVQF
-1030 NDLIENV
+1030 NDLVENV
-1037 SFQDEADAQTSIV
+1037 SYQEEVDSMTGIV
-1050 SRKVISW
+1050 SRKVINW
-1057 TGNTNKNLKPSI
+1057 KANTKKALNPSI
-1069 KLVDNKGDVISLGG
+1069 TLVNDKGEIISLGG
-1083 KKVAEYLLPT
+1083 KKIAEYLLPMY
-1093 HSVLGAKIIDK
+1093 SILNVANGDK
-1104 ENIKR
+1104 VVA
-1109 GDVIARIPVQAKGA
+1109 GDVLARIPVQSKRTS
-1123 GDITGGL
+1123 DITGGL

-1142 SNPALLSEIAGTVE
+1142 ANPALLAEIDGTIE
-1156 LKEIKNK
+1156 LEDAKSKIIVRIVPE
-1163 MVITVESDPMQTI
+1163 
-1176 KDIDTEKRKVVV
+1176 
-1188 NDGAMVVKGD
+1188 DGTAP
-1198 VLVDKT
+1198 
-1204 DDQDAIRANQDGKV
+1204 
-1218 YVYETTSIVDGQKQ
+1218 
-1232 TRTTIDICDYVE
+1232 VE
-1244 YPVAKGAK
+1244 YAVPKGTN
-1252 LLVRT
+1252 LLVRS
-1257 GDIVAKA
+1257 GDTVRKA
-1264 EKLVDGD
+1264 DKLVDGD

-1279 ILGQKALSTFM
+1279 ILGQKALATFM

-1295 QVYRLQGVTINDKHI
+1295 QVYRLQGVVINDKHI

-1321 EITDP
+1321 EITNP
-1326 GDTSFLMGQVVDRV
+1326 GDTGFLMGQVVDRV

-1350 RDGNRP
+1350 HDGGKP
-1356 AKRSEVLVGLT
+1356 AEASQVLVGLT

-1389 VDAAISGS
+1389 VDAAISGA

-1418 GAYVRRVREIAREE
+1418 GAYVRRVREIAKAE

-1439 REGNGQ
+1439 REGNTQ
-1445 QQLMDL
+1445 QQLLDI

>member
-1 MSNVLQKIFG
+1 MTNMLQKIFG

-48 HSMKPE
+48 HSLKPE
-54 QEGLFCQQIF
+54 PEGLFCQQIF
-64 GPAKDYECACGKY
+64 GPVKDYECACGKY
-77 KRIKYRGLICEKC
+77 KRIKFRGVVCERC
-90 GVEVGSSS
+90 GVEVGSST

-159 VISEDDY
+159 VISEDEY
-166 QAAIEE
+166 QNAVEE
-172 FGADAFR
+172 FGADAFH
-179 VGIGAEGVREI
+179 VGIGAEGIRSI
-190 IAGMDMGDERTR
+190 IANLDMGDERTR
-202 LREELAETK
+202 LRAEISETK
-211 SETKRRSLIKQ
+211 SDAKRKALIKQ

-239 LPDVIPVIPPEM
+239 LPDIIPVIPPDM

-282 KFMEMHAP
+282 RFIEMHAP
-290 DIIIRNEKR
+290 EIIVRNEKR

-326 KSLSDSLR
+326 KSLSDSLS

-341 MNMLGKRVDY
+341 MNLLGKRVDY
-351 SGRSVIVSGPT
+351 SGRSVIVSGPS

-379 KPFVFSRLMTGG
+379 KPFVYARLLAGD

-411 EMLEKVIYQHPVLLN
+411 EILEKVIYQHPVLLN
-426 RAPTLHRL
+426 RAPSLHRL

-486 LASNN
+486 LSSNN
-491 VLSPANGDP
+491 VLSPANGEP

-511 VYYISLINGEHDE
+511 VYYISLINGEHTE

-533 EVKLALENKS
+533 EVKLALENKT
-543 ITLHTPIIARI
+543 ITLHTPIVARI
-554 NGKTEKTTA
+554 NGKIYKTTA

-572 PKSENMPFSL
+572 PKSDDMPFDL

-589 SEIKAL
+589 KEIKAL

-600 ERCGDKEMILL
+600 ERCGDKATILL
-611 ADALKNTGFEQA
+611 ADALKDTGFEQA
-623 ARSGISIGYDDIV
+623 ARSGISIGFDDIV
-636 IPEEKKA
+636 IPEEKKDL
-643 MIAAS
+643 IAES
-648 EKTAEEIEDQYQNGL
+648 EKAAEEIEEQYQNGL
-663 LSKGERY
+663 LSGGERH
-670 NKLVDLWQTTTDKLG
+670 NKLIDLWQKTTDKLG
-685 DMAYAALGKSSGDQW
+685 DLAYAALGKTTGDNW
-700 NSVYMMALS
+700 NSVLMMALS

-794 CGTSECIE
+794 CGTTEYIT
-802 AKPVYNGSKIEVPLG
+802 AKPVYQGSTLSVALG

-825 AEDIIDSKTKE
+825 AHDIIHPITKE
-836 VIVPKGELITKA
+836 VIVPAGELITKTA
-848 ASKRINASDLKS
+848 AKKINESGLPSVD
-860 AKVRS
+860 VRS

-917 GGVATA
+917 GGVAEGG
-923 AESSFIEVAV
+923 AESHFIEVPVSGTIKLTGVNTIKNSAGRIVVLSRNGELAV
-933 PKDEKAF
+933 VDDKGEKLF
-940 IELQDVE
+940 S
-947 TAVNSNG
+947 SN
-954 RFVVMSRKGHVVV
+954 
-967 KDGNRSELS
+967 
-976 KTALPYGALLVG
+976 LPYASMLIVNDGDKVEKGAKV
-988 KFAKST
+988 
-994 DAFVVEASDKDQ
+994 
-1006 SIKIA
+1006 A
-1011 EWDASATAI
+1011 EWDPYSNTI
-1020 IAETDGQVVY
+1020 IAEKDGIVQF

-1037 SFQDEADAQTSIV
+1037 SYQEEVDSMTGIV
-1050 SRKVISW
+1050 SRKVINW
-1057 TGNTNKNLKPSI
+1057 KTNTKKALNPAI
-1069 KLVDNKGDVISLGG
+1069 TLVNEKGEIVSLGG
-1083 KKVAEYLLPT
+1083 KKIAEYLLPMY
-1093 HSVLGAKIIDK
+1093 SILNVANGA
-1104 ENIKR
+1104 NVVA
-1109 GDVIARIPVQAKGA
+1109 GDVLARIPVQSKRTS
-1123 GDITGGL
+1123 DITGGL

-1142 SNPALLSEIAGTVE
+1142 ANPALLAEIDGTIE
-1156 LKEIKNK
+1156 LEDAKSKIL
-1163 MVITVESDPMQTI
+1163 VRIVPD
-1176 KDIDTEKRKVVV
+1176 
-1188 NDGAMVVKGD
+1188 DGTAP
-1198 VLVDKT
+1198 
-1204 DDQDAIRANQDGKV
+1204 
-1218 YVYETTSIVDGQKQ
+1218 
-1232 TRTTIDICDYVE
+1232 VE
-1244 YPVAKGAK
+1244 YAVPKGTN
-1252 LLVRT
+1252 LLVRS
-1257 GDIVAKA
+1257 GDVVRKA
-1264 EKLVDGD
+1264 DKLVDGD

-1279 ILGQKALSTFM
+1279 ILGQKALATFM

-1295 QVYRLQGVTINDKHI
+1295 QVYRLQGVVINDKHI

-1321 EITDP
+1321 EITNP
-1326 GDTSFLMGQVVDRV
+1326 GDTGFLMGQVVDRV
-1340 DFEEENARVI
+1340 DFEEENARVAH
-1350 RDGNRP
+1350 DGGKP
-1356 AKRSEVLVGLT
+1356 AVASQVLVGLT

-1389 VDAAISGS
+1389 VDAAISGA

-1418 GAYVRRVREIAREE
+1418 GAYVRRVREIAKEE

-1439 REGNGQ
+1439 REGNTQ
-1445 QQLMDL
+1445 QQLLDI

>member
-1 MSNVLQKIFG
+1 MTNMLQKIFG
-11 QIETKEQFDA
+11 QIETKEQFEA

-48 HSMKPE
+48 HSLKPE
-54 QEGLFCQQIF
+54 PEGLFCQQIF
-64 GPAKDYECACGKY
+64 GPVKDYECACGKY
-77 KRIKYRGLICEKC
+77 KRIKFRGVVCERC
-90 GVEVGSSS
+90 GVEVGPSS

-150 GLTNLKQYD
+150 GLTSLKQYD
-159 VISEDDY
+159 VISEDEY
-166 QAAIEE
+166 QKAVEE
-172 FGADAFR
+172 FGADAFH
-179 VGIGAEGVREI
+179 VGIGAEGVRSI
-190 IAGMDMGDERTR
+190 IANLDMGDERTR
-202 LREELAETK
+202 LRAELAETK
-211 SETKRRSLIKQ
+211 SDAKRKGLIKQ

-228 FLDSKTEPAWM
+228 FLESKTDPAWM
-239 LPDVIPVIPPEM
+239 LPDVIPVIPPDM

-282 KFMEMHAP
+282 RFIEMHAP
-290 DIIIRNEKR
+290 EIIVRNEKR

-351 SGRSVIVSGPT
+351 SGRSVIVSGPS

-370 PKTMALELF
+370 PKVMALDLF
-379 KPFVFSRLMTGG
+379 KPFVYARLMAGD
-391 YANTL
+391 YANTI

-411 EMLEKVIYQHPVLLN
+411 EILEQVIHQHPVLLN
-426 RAPTLHRL
+426 RQPTLHRL
-434 SLLAFE
+434 SMLAFE

-464 GDQMSVHVPISLE
+464 GDQMAVHVPISLE

-486 LASNN
+486 LSSNN
-491 VLSPANGDP
+491 ILSPANGEP

-511 VYYISLINGEHDE
+511 VYYISLINGEHTD

-533 EVKLALENKS
+533 EVKMALENKS
-543 ITLHTPIIARI
+543 ITLHTPIVARI
-554 NGKTEKTTA
+554 NGKIYKTTA

-572 PKSENMPFSL
+572 PKSENMPFDL

-589 SEIKAL
+589 GEIKAL

-600 ERCGDKEMILL
+600 ERCGDKATILL
-611 ADALKNTGFEQA
+611 ADALKDTGFEQA

-636 IPEEKKA
+636 IPEEKKII
-643 MIAAS
+643 IAET
-648 EKTAEEIEDQYQNGL
+648 EKSAEEIEQQYQNGL
-663 LSKGERY
+663 LSGGEKH
-670 NKLVDLWQTTTDKLG
+670 NKLIDLWQNTTDKIG
-685 DMAYAALGKSSGDQW
+685 DLAYAALGKTTGDNW
-700 NSVYMMALS
+700 NSVLMMALS

-715 RQIQQLAGMRGMMQ
+715 RQIQQVAGMRGMMQ

-740 ISNFKEGLTMSEYFT
+740 ISNFKEGLTMAEYFT

-794 CGTSECIE
+794 CGTTEYIT
-802 AKPVYNGSKIEVPLG
+802 AKPVYQGSTLAVKLG

-825 AEDIIDSKTKE
+825 AHDIVHPITKE
-836 VIVPKGELITKA
+836 VIVPAGELITKA
-848 ASKRINASDLKS
+848 AARQINESGLPSVD
-860 AKVRS
+860 VRS
-865 VLTCCSDG
+865 VLTCHSDG

-883 SRNALVHVGEAVG
+883 SRQALVHVGEAVG

-917 GGVATA
+917 GGVASGG
-923 AESSFIEVAV
+923 AESHYIEVPVAG
-933 PKDEKAF
+933 KIK
-940 IELQDVE
+940 L
-947 TAVNSNG
+947 TGVNTITNSAG
-954 RFVVMSRKGHVVV
+954 RVVV
-967 KDGNRSELS
+967 LSRNGELS
-976 KTALPYGALLVG
+976 VVDDKGEQLFTTKLPYAAMMIVSDGDMVDKGAKV
-988 KFAKST
+988 
-994 DAFVVEASDKDQ
+994 
-1006 SIKIA
+1006 A
-1011 EWDASATAI
+1011 EWDPYSNTI
-1020 IAETDGQVVY
+1020 IAEKDGIVQFQ
-1030 NDLIENV
+1030 DLIENV
-1037 SFQDEADAQTSIV
+1037 SYQEEVDSTTGIT
-1050 SRKVISW
+1050 SRKVINW
-1057 TGNTNKNLKPSI
+1057 KANTKKALNPAI
-1069 KLVDNKGDVISLGG
+1069 TLVNDRGEVISLGG
-1083 KKVAEYLLPT
+1083 KKIAEYLLPMY
-1093 HSVLGAKIIDK
+1093 SILNVSNGATVTA
-1104 ENIKR
+1104 
-1109 GDVIARIPVQAKGA
+1109 GDILARIPVQTKRT

-1142 SNPALLSEIAGTVE
+1142 SNPALLAEIDGTIE
-1156 LKEIKNK
+1156 LEDAKSKIIIRI
-1163 MVITVESDPMQTI
+1163 MPD
-1176 KDIDTEKRKVVV
+1176 
-1188 NDGAMVVKGD
+1188 DGTAP
-1198 VLVDKT
+1198 
-1204 DDQDAIRANQDGKV
+1204 
-1218 YVYETTSIVDGQKQ
+1218 
-1232 TRTTIDICDYVE
+1232 VE
-1244 YPVAKGAK
+1244 YAVPKGTN
-1252 LLVRT
+1252 LLVRS
-1257 GDIVAKA
+1257 GDVVKKA
-1264 EKLVDGD
+1264 DKLVDGD

-1279 ILGQKALSTFM
+1279 ILGQKALATFM

-1295 QVYRLQGVTINDKHI
+1295 QVYRLQGVSINDKHI

-1321 EITDP
+1321 EITNP
-1326 GDTSFLMGQVVDRV
+1326 GDTGFLMGQVVDRV
-1340 DFEEENARVI
+1340 DFEEENARVVH
-1350 RDGNRP
+1350 DGGKP
-1356 AKRSEVLVGLT
+1356 AEASQVLVGLT

-1389 VDAAISGS
+1389 VDAAISGA

-1411 RLIPIGT
+1411 RLIPVGT

-1432 EKAEKLA
+1432 ERAEKLA
-1439 REGNGQ
+1439 REGNAQ
-1445 QQLMDL
+1445 QQLLDI

>member
-1 MSNVLQKIFG
+1 MSNMLQKIFG

-33 SWSHGEVKKPETINY
+33 SWSNGEVKKPETINY

-54 QEGLFCQQIF
+54 AEGLFCQQIF
-64 GPAKDYECACGKY
+64 GPVKDYECACGKY
-77 KRIKYRGLICEKC
+77 KRIKYRGVVCERC
-90 GVEVGSSS
+90 GVEVGPAA

-143 AYIVIEP
+143 AHIVIEP

-159 VISEDDY
+159 VISEDEY
-166 QAAIEE
+166 QAAVEE
-172 FGADAFR
+172 FGADAFH
-179 VGIGAEGVREI
+179 VGIGAEGIREI
-190 IAGMDMGDERTR
+190 IAGLDMGDERTR
-202 LREELAETK
+202 LRAELADTK
-211 SETKRRSLIKQ
+211 SEAKRKALIKQ

-228 FLDSKTEPAWM
+228 FLESKTEPAWM
-239 LPDVIPVIPPEM
+239 MPDIIPVIPPDM

-282 KFMEMHAP
+282 RFMEMHAP

-351 SGRSVIVSGPT
+351 SGRSVIVSGPS
-362 LKLHQVGL
+362 LKLHEVGL

-379 KPFVFSRLMTGG
+379 KPFVYARLMAGD

-396 KTARKMVENGEDIVW
+396 KTARKMVENGEDVVW
-411 EMLEKVIYQHPVLLN
+411 EILEKVIHEHPVLLN
-426 RAPTLHRL
+426 RAPSLHRL

-486 LASNN
+486 LSSNN
-491 VLSPANGDP
+491 VLSPANGEP

-511 VYYISLINGEHDE
+511 VYYISLINGEHDD
-524 KSPRFANMD
+524 KSPRFGGMD
-533 EVKLALENKS
+533 EVQLALENKS
-543 ITLHTPIIARI
+543 ITLHTPIVARI
-554 NGKTEKTTA
+554 KGKTYKTTA

-572 PKSENMPFSL
+572 PDADNMPFDL

-589 SEIKAL
+589 KEIKAL

-600 ERCGDKEMILL
+600 ERCGDKAMIML

-623 ARSGISIGYDDIV
+623 ARSGISIGFDDIV
-636 IPEEKKA
+636 IPEEKKT
-643 MIAAS
+643 MIAES
-648 EKTAEEIEDQYQNGL
+648 EKAAAEIEEQYQNGL
-663 LSKGERY
+663 LSGGERY
-670 NKLVDLWQTTTDKLG
+670 NKLIDLWQKTTDKLG
-685 DMAYAALGKSSGDQW
+685 DMAYAALGKSSGDKW

-777 TRRLVELA
+777 TRRLVELS

-794 CGTSECIE
+794 CGTTDFIT
-802 AKPVYNGSKIEVPLG
+802 AKPVYQGSTLSVALG

-825 AEDIIDSKTKE
+825 AHDIVHPITKE
-836 VIVPKGELITKA
+836 VIVPAGELITKA
-848 ASKRINASDLKS
+848 AAKQINESGLPSVD
-860 AKVRS
+860 VRS

-896 VIAGQSI
+896 VVAGQSI

-917 GGVATA
+917 GGIAA
-923 AESSFIEVAV
+923 GGAESHFIEVPV
-933 PKDEKAF
+933 SGTIK
-940 IELQDVE
+940 LSG
-947 TAVNSNG
+947 VNTIKNSAG
-954 RFVVMSRKGHVVV
+954 RVVV
-967 KDGNRSELS
+967 LSRNGKLAVVDSEGKELFS
-976 KTALPYGALLVG
+976 SNLPYASMLIVNDGDSVEKGAKV
-988 KFAKST
+988 
-994 DAFVVEASDKDQ
+994 
-1006 SIKIA
+1006 A
-1011 EWDASATAI
+1011 EWDPYSNTI
-1020 IAETDGQVVY
+1020 IAEKDGIVNF

-1037 SFQDEADAQTSIV
+1037 SYQEEVDSMTGIV
-1050 SRKVISW
+1050 SRKVINW
-1057 TGNTNKNLKPSI
+1057 KTNTKKALKPAVT
-1069 KLVDNKGDVISLGG
+1069 LVDDKGNVISLGG
-1083 KKVAEYLLPT
+1083 KKIAEYLLPIY
-1093 HSVLGAKIIDK
+1093 SVLNVANGDK
-1104 ENIKR
+1104 VVA
-1109 GDVIARIPVQAKGA
+1109 GDVLARIPVQTKRT

-1142 SNPALLSEIAGTVE
+1142 TNPALLAEIDGTIE
-1156 LKEIKNK
+1156 LEDAKNK
-1163 MVITVESDPMQTI
+1163 IIIRIEPT
-1176 KDIDTEKRKVVV
+1176 
-1188 NDGAMVVKGD
+1188 DGTAP
-1198 VLVDKT
+1198 
-1204 DDQDAIRANQDGKV
+1204 
-1218 YVYETTSIVDGQKQ
+1218 
-1232 TRTTIDICDYVE
+1232 VE
-1244 YPVAKGAK
+1244 YAVPKGTN
-1252 LLVRT
+1252 LLVRS
-1257 GDIVAKA
+1257 GDVVKKA

-1279 ILGQKALSTFM
+1279 ILGQKALATFM

-1295 QVYRLQGVTINDKHI
+1295 QVYRLQGVVINDKHI

-1321 EITDP
+1321 EITNP
-1326 GDTSFLMGQVVDRV
+1326 GDTGFLMGQVVDRV
-1340 DFEEENARVI
+1340 DFEEENARVA
-1350 RDGNRP
+1350 RDNGKL
-1356 AKRSEVLVGLT
+1356 AEASQVLVGLT

-1418 GAYVRRVREIAREE
+1418 GAYVRRVREIAKEE
-1432 EKAEKLA
+1432 EKAERLA

-1445 QQLMDL
+1445 QQLLDI

>member
-1 MSNVLQKIFG
+1 MLQKIFG

-48 HSMKPE
+48 HSLKPE
-54 QEGLFCQQIF
+54 PEGLFCQQIF
-64 GPAKDYECACGKY
+64 GPVKDYECACGKY
-77 KRIKYRGLICEKC
+77 KRIKFRGIECEKC
-90 GVEVGSSS
+90 HVVVGPSS
-98 VRRERMGH
+98 VRRENMGH

-159 VISEDDY
+159 VISEDEY
-166 QAAIEE
+166 QAAVEE
-172 FGADAFR
+172 FGADAFH
-179 VGIGAEGVREI
+179 VGIGAEGVRSI
-190 IAGMDMGDERTR
+190 IANLDMGDERTR
-202 LREELAETK
+202 LRAELADTK
-211 SETKRRSLIKQ
+211 SEAKRKALIKQ

-228 FLDSKTEPAWM
+228 FLDSKTDPAWM
-239 LPDVIPVIPPEM
+239 LPDIIPVIPPDM

-282 KFMEMHAP
+282 RFMEMHAP
-290 DIIIRNEKR
+290 EIIVRNEKR

-351 SGRSVIVSGPT
+351 SGRSVIVSGPS

-379 KPFVFSRLMTGG
+379 KPFVYARLLAGD

-396 KTARKMVENGEDIVW
+396 KTARKMVENGEDVVW
-411 EMLEKVIYQHPVLLN
+411 EILEKVIYQHPVLLN

-486 LASNN
+486 LSSNN
-491 VLSPANGDP
+491 ILSPANGEP
-500 MIVPSQDMVLG
+500 MIELSQDMVLG
-511 VYYISLINGEHDE
+511 IYYISLINGEHTD

-533 EVKLALENKS
+533 EVQLALDNKT
-543 ITLHTPIIARI
+543 ITLHTPIVARI
-554 NGKTEKTTA
+554 NGKIYKTTA

-572 PKSENMPFSL
+572 PKSDKMPFDL
-582 VNKVMPV
+582 VNKVMPKK
-589 SEIKAL
+589 EIKAL

-600 ERCGDKEMILL
+600 ERCGDKATILL

-623 ARSGISIGYDDIV
+623 ARSGISIGFDDIV
-636 IPEEKKA
+636 IPEEKTA
-643 MIAAS
+643 MIDKA
-648 EKTAEEIEDQYQNGL
+648 EKEAEEIEQQYQNGL
-663 LSKGERY
+663 LSGGERH
-670 NKLVDLWQTTTDKLG
+670 NKLIDLWQKTTDKLG
-685 DMAYAALGKSSGDQW
+685 DLAYAALGKTTGDNW
-700 NSVYMMALS
+700 NSIFMMALS

-715 RQIQQLAGMRGMMQ
+715 GQIQQLAGMRGMMQ

-770 TADAGYL
+770 TAEAGYL

-794 CGTSECIE
+794 CGTSEYIT
-802 AKPVYNGSKIEVPLG
+802 AKPVYQGSTLSVALG

-825 AEDIIDSKTKE
+825 ANDIVHPITKE
-836 VIVPKGELITKA
+836 VIVPKGELITKSA
-848 ASKRINASDLKS
+848 AKKINESGLPSVD
-860 AKVRS
+860 VRS

-917 GGVATA
+917 GGIAA
-923 AESSFIEVAV
+923 GGAESHFIEVPVAGKIKLDGV
-933 PKDEKAF
+933 NTIKN
-940 IELQDVE
+940 
-947 TAVNSNG
+947 TAG
-954 RFVVMSRKGHVVV
+954 RVVV
-967 KDGNRSELS
+967 LSRNGELS
-976 KTALPYGALLVG
+976 VVDDKGEKLFTASLPYASMLIVNEGDTVEKGAKV
-988 KFAKST
+988 
-994 DAFVVEASDKDQ
+994 
-1006 SIKIA
+1006 A
-1011 EWDASATAI
+1011 EWDPYSNTI
-1020 IAETDGQVVY
+1020 IAEKDGIVNF
-1030 NDLIENV
+1030 NDLVENV
-1037 SFQDEADAQTSIV
+1037 SYQEEVDAVTGIV
-1050 SRKVISW
+1050 SRKVINW
-1057 TGNTNKNLKPSI
+1057 KANTKKALKPALT
-1069 KLVDNKGDVISLGG
+1069 LVDEKGNVLSLGG
-1083 KKVAEYLLPT
+1083 KKIAEYLLPIY
-1093 HSVLGAKIIDK
+1093 SVLNVANGATVSA
-1104 ENIKR
+1104 
-1109 GDVIARIPVQAKGA
+1109 GDILARIPVQTKRTS
-1123 GDITGGL
+1123 DITGGL
-1130 PRVNELLEVRRP
+1130 PRVEALLEVRRP
-1142 SNPALLSEIAGTVE
+1142 SNPALLAEI
-1156 LKEIKNK
+1156 
-1163 MVITVESDPMQTI
+1163 
-1176 KDIDTEKRKVVV
+1176 
-1188 NDGAMVVKGD
+1188 DG
-1198 VLVDKT
+1198 
-1204 DDQDAIRANQDGKV
+1204 
-1218 YVYETTSIVDGQKQ
+1218 
-1232 TRTTIDICDYVE
+1232 TIDLEDAKSKIIIRIEPDDGTAPVE
-1244 YPVAKGAK
+1244 YAVPKGTN
-1252 LLVRT
+1252 LLVRS
-1257 GDIVAKA
+1257 GDTVRKA
-1264 EKLVDGD
+1264 DKLVDGD

-1279 ILGQKALSTFM
+1279 ILGQKALATFM

-1295 QVYRLQGVTINDKHI
+1295 QVYRLQGVVINDKHI

-1321 EITDP
+1321 EITNP
-1326 GDTSFLMGQVVDRV
+1326 GDTGFLMGQVVDRV
-1340 DFEEENARVI
+1340 DFEEENARVT
-1350 RDGNRP
+1350 RDGGKP
-1356 AKRSEVLVGLT
+1356 AVASQVLVGLT

-1418 GAYVRRVREIAREE
+1418 GAYVRRVREIAKEE
-1432 EKAEKLA
+1432 EKAERLA
-1439 REGNGQ
+1439 REGANQ
-1445 QQLMDL
+1445 QQLLNI